1 VPGGL
6 VDGWVDGW
14 IDGWLDGWPASLIG
28 SAMPGQH
35 RRAPAAAA
43 LALAAVLAAPASL
56 AQSVTLSGSMGA
68 DKALLMIDG
77 QPQMLVVGGSARGVT
92 LRRLGDGEAE
102 VEVAGRILPLRL
114 GAAPSRVGGAV
125 PTGDTT
131 IVLPMGP
138 GGHFSAAGAING
150 KPVDFMVD
158 TGATTIA
165 LSQGEANRI
174 GLDWKRGRPGLSN
187 TANGT
192 VPVYQVN
199 LTSVRVGSVEIANV
213 AAIVVPSDMPQ
224 VLLGNSFL
232 NRFSM
237 RRDSDVMRLER
248 KP

>member
-1 VPGGL
+1 M
-6 VDGWVDGW
+6 VD
-14 IDGWLDGWPASLIG
+14 
-28 SAMPGQH
+28 
-35 RRAPAAAA
+35 RRAAVVM
-43 LALAAVLAAPASL
+43 LAAVLSGPPGW

-68 DKALLMIDG
+68 NKALLMIDG
-77 QPQMLVVGGSARGVT
+77 QPQTLAVGASARGVT

-102 VEVAGRILPLRL
+102 VEVAGSRLQLRL
-114 GAAPSRVGGAV
+114 GAAPARVGVDTGA
-125 PTGDTT
+125 PSASSE

-138 GGHFSAAGAING
+138 GGHFNAAGAING
-150 KPVDFMVD
+150 KPVNFMVD
-158 TGATTIA
+158 TGATSIA

-174 GLDWKRGRPGLSN
+174 GLDWKRGRPGLGS

-192 VPVYQVN
+192 VPVYAVN
-199 LTSVRVGSVEIANV
+199 LTSVRVGTVEIANV

-237 RRDSDVMRLER
+237 RRDSDVMRLDK